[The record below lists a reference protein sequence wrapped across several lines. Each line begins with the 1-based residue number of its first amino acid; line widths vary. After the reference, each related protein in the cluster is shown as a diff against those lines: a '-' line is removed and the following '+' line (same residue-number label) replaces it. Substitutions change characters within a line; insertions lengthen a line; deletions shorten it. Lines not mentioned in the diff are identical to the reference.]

1 MKATTALLA
10 DHKLIR
16 KLLEGFDPQ
25 NPRFAA
31 IVKTL
36 QRAVIGH
43 AWFEDQIF
51 LPAFKAEP
59 RMEKHFLDELYQ
71 EHKDI
76 EYFMSLIRKTPLEKK
91 TECEEIS
98 MQFRAVLDNHF
109 KKEEDALFPMAE
121 RILDSEGLNRL
132 GDEMKRRQ
140 TEIRHL
146 VD

>member
-16 KLLEGFDPQ
+16 KVLEGFDPQ
-25 NPRFAA
+25 NPRFPA
-31 IVKTL
+31 ILKTL

-59 RMEKHFLDELYQ
+59 RLEKRFVDELYQ

-76 EYFMSLIRKTPLEKK
+76 DYFLKALLKTPLTQKK
-91 TECEEIS
+91 EFAEIAL
-98 MQFRAVLDNHF
+98 QFRAVLDTHF

-121 RILDSEGLNRL
+121 RILDSEGLNKL
-132 GDEMKRRQ
+132 GQEMKNRQ
-140 TEIRHL
+140 TEIRNL
-146 VD
+146 V